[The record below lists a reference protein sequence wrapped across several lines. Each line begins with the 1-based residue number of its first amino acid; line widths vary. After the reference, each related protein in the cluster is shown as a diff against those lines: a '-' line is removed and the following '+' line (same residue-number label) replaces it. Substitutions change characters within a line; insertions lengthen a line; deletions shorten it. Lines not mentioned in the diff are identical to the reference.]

1 MKFMKISVRLTIVL
15 GLSLSVLAGF
25 AIFWLIL
32 YQQNHLLRE
41 ITFAAQRL
49 AETAKLGLKYDML
62 NNNRENIQRDLE
74 EIGKQKDLERIRILN
89 PEGVISYSSDSAEI
103 AQVVDMADATRSP
116 DPSGKKLSMEPP
128 DKQRSRVFRIKQG
141 HRVIDAMDVIYNENS
156 CWTSSCHEHP
166 QNQKVLGIVDIA
178 LSLEDADDRL
188 SGVTRTAVIPA
199 GICILCICGLV
210 GFFVQ
215 QYIASPIKRLL
226 AATVRIGEGDLDQR
240 IAVKSSDE
248 LGALTESFNFM
259 AVQLKSHI
267 HKLTETQECLFHSQ
281 RLASLG
287 KMAAG
292 IAHEIN
298 SPLTVILNDSSLLLR
313 NMPDGKSEKDELRII
328 VAEAKRCGDIVK
340 NLLEFTRMV
349 GPEKTLAD
357 INEVLRETMVL
368 AKYLGVISSMDVRY
382 DLSPG
387 LPRVNIDTNQMKQ
400 VFLDILTNASA
411 AMPSGGSLTIRTG
424 RSEGNAP
431 VVASITDTGCGI
443 PEQNMQKI
451 FEPFFTTK
459 DAQAGTGLGLAICYE
474 IVQKHNGKISVKSA
488 VGAGTTFTIE
498 LPAADSEDRHLMG
511 GER

>member
-1 MKFMKISVRLTIVL
+1 MKFTNLSVRLTIVL
-15 GLSLSVLAGF
+15 GLSFSVLVGL
-25 AIFWLIL
+25 AIFLLTL
-32 YQQNHLLRE
+32 YQHNHLLRE
-41 ITFAAQRL
+41 ITFGTQRL
-49 AETAKLGLKYDML
+49 AETVKLSLKYDML
-62 NNNRENIQRDLE
+62 HNNRENIQRDLE

-89 PEGVISYSSDSAEI
+89 PGGVISFSSDIAEI
-103 AQVVDMADATRSP
+103 DQVVDTVEATFSRGHYA
-116 DPSGKKLSMEPP
+116 GKPYLEPT
-128 DKQRSRVFRIKQG
+128 DRERSRVFRSKQG
-141 HRVIDAMDVIYNENS
+141 HRVLDAIDVIYNENS
-156 CWTSSCHEHP
+156 CGTASCHEHP
-166 QNQKVLGIVDIA
+166 ENQRILGIVDIA
-178 LSLEDADDRL
+178 VSLEDADDRL
-188 SGVTRTAVIPA
+188 SGVTRTAIFPA
-199 GICILCICGLV
+199 VICILCICGLI

-215 QYIASPIKRLL
+215 RYIAGPIKRLL
-226 AATVRIGEGDLDQR
+226 GATVRIGEGDLDQR

-248 LGALTESFNFM
+248 IGALTEAFNFM

-298 SPLTVILNDSSLLLR
+298 SPLTVILNDSSLLIR

-349 GPEKTLAD
+349 SPEKALAD

-368 AKYLGVISSMDVRY
+368 AKYLGVISSIDVRY

-400 VFLDILTNASA
+400 VFLDILTNAVA
-411 AMPSGGSLTIRTG
+411 AMPGRGSLTIRTG
-424 RSEGNAP
+424 QSEGDAS
-431 VVASITDTGCGI
+431 VIASITDTGCGI
-443 PEQNMQKI
+443 PQQNLQKI

-488 VGAGTTFTIE
+488 VGTGTTFTIE
-498 LPAADSEDRHLMG
+498 LPAVDSEDRHLKG
-511 GER
+511 DER